1 MRNDLVHFRPPDC
14 HHSLCSSVYNDASRL
29 FRMALDAG
37 VEFIDCGR
45 DARLQPRKYGSQ
57 PPLISAAKVRNSL
70 ATLALAFASMAL

>member
-14 HHSLCSSVYNDASRL
+14 HRSLCSSVYNDASRY
-29 FRMALDAG
+29 FRIVLDAG
-37 VEFIDCGR
+37 VEFSDCGR

-57 PPLISAAKVRNSL
+57 PPLISAANVRSSL

>member
-1 MRNDLVHFRPPDC
+1 
-14 HHSLCSSVYNDASRL
+14 
-29 FRMALDAG
+29 MALDAG